1 MYKRRL
7 RIFGRNVGRGKRRIV
22 LILILSLSF
31 FNIISAQNND
41 KIKLDNLKIK
51 AEDLKKT
58 FNPVANKFNEKTI
71 TAIIIDAGHGGK
83 DPGSIGINKLKEKD
97 VVLSFSLELKEE
109 LKKILPNVDIVLT
122 REKDDYPTLQER
134 YKIANGA
141 AKINTDKAKNSLFI
155 SVHANASLNP
165 NAKGFEAYFITAQES
180 SEYARAVSILENSA
194 LVKFDKIDISKYEAN
209 SSQLTH
215 NYMLVEQHQKE
226 SRLLAKSIVDE
237 VYKINGVFKR
247 NKPVQNAL
255 FYVLKGSIMPSTL
268 IEIGFIT
275 NEEDAKFM
283 NTKETRIK
291 MVKATATGIKKFI
304 EEFEKTKGFTK

>member
-1 MYKRRL
+1 MYQGRL
-7 RIFGRNVGRGKRRIV
+7 RIFRGNIGRFKRRIAI
-22 LILILSLSF
+22 ILIFLLIFFKIALSE
-31 FNIISAQNND
+31 N
-41 KIKLDNLKIK
+41 IKLDNLNIK
-51 AEDLKKT
+51 PEDLKKT

-71 TAIIIDAGHGGK
+71 TTIIIDAGHGGK

-97 VVLSFSLELKEE
+97 IVLSFSLELKEE
-109 LKKILPNVDIVLT
+109 LKKVIPNMDIFLT
-122 REKDDYPTLQER
+122 RDKDIYPTLQER
-134 YKIANGA
+134 YKIANSS
-141 AKINTDKAKNSLFI
+141 AKINLEKSKNALFI
-155 SVHANASLNP
+155 SVHANASLSP

-194 LVKFDKIDISKYEAN
+194 LVKFDKVDASKYEEN
-209 SSQLTH
+209 ISQLTH

-226 SRLLAKSIVDE
+226 SRMLAQSIVDE
-237 VYKINGVFKR
+237 VYKVSGVSKR

-255 FYVLKGSIMPSTL
+255 FYVLKGSLMPSTL

-304 EEFEKTKGFTK
+304 KEFEDTNGFTK

>member
-1 MYKRRL
+1 M
-7 RIFGRNVGRGKRRIV
+7 RIFGRNVGRRKRRIAI
-22 LILILSLSF
+22 ILIFLLIFFKIALSE
-31 FNIISAQNND
+31 N
-41 KIKLDNLKIK
+41 IKLDNLNIK
-51 AEDLKKT
+51 PEDLKKT

-71 TAIIIDAGHGGK
+71 TTIIIDAGHGGK

-97 VVLSFSLELKEE
+97 IVLSFSLELKEE
-109 LKKILPNVDIVLT
+109 LKKVLPNMDIFLT
-122 REKDDYPTLQER
+122 RDKDIYPTLQER
-134 YKIANGA
+134 YKIANSS
-141 AKINTDKAKNSLFI
+141 AKINLEKSKNALFI
-155 SVHANASLNP
+155 SVHANASLSP

-194 LVKFDKIDISKYEAN
+194 LVKFDKVDASKYEEN
-209 SSQLTH
+209 ISQLTH

-226 SRLLAKSIVDE
+226 SRMLAQSIVDE
-237 VYKINGVFKR
+237 VYKVSGVSKR

-255 FYVLKGSIMPSTL
+255 FYVLKGSLMPSTL

-304 EEFEKTKGFTK
+304 KEFEDTNGFTK

>member
-1 MYKRRL
+1 M
-7 RIFGRNVGRGKRRIV
+7 RIFGRNVGRRKRRIAIV
-22 LILILSLSF
+22 LIFLLSF
-31 FNIISAQNND
+31 FKIALTEN
-41 KIKLDNLKIK
+41 IKLDNLNIK
-51 AEDLKKT
+51 PEDLKKN
-58 FNPVANKFNEKTI
+58 FNPVVSKFNEKTI
-71 TAIIIDAGHGGK
+71 TTIIIDAGHGGK

-97 VVLSFSLELKEE
+97 IVLSFSLELKEE
-109 LKKILPNVDIVLT
+109 LKKVLPNVDIFLT
-122 REKDDYPTLQER
+122 RDKDIYPTLQER
-134 YKIANGA
+134 YKIANSS
-141 AKINTDKAKNSLFI
+141 AKINLEKSKNALFI
-155 SVHANASLNP
+155 SVHANASLSP

-194 LVKFDKIDISKYEAN
+194 LVKFDKVDASKYEENA
-209 SSQLTH
+209 SQLTH

-226 SRLLAKSIVDE
+226 SRMLAQSIVDE
-237 VYKINGVFKR
+237 VYKISGVSKR

-255 FYVLKGSIMPSTL
+255 FYVLKGSLMPSTL

-304 EEFEKTKGFTK
+304 KEFEESKGFTK

>member
-31 FNIISAQNND
+31 FNSISAQNND

-97 VVLSFSLELKEE
+97 IVLSFSLELKEE

-122 REKDDYPTLQER
+122 RDKDIYPTLQER
-134 YKIANGA
+134 YKIANGS

-194 LVKFDKIDISKYEAN
+194 LVKFDKIDISKYEEN

-304 EEFEKTKGFTK
+304 KEFEDTKGFTK

>member
-7 RIFGRNVGRGKRRIV
+7 RIFGRNVGRRKRRIAI
-22 LILILSLSF
+22 ILIFLLIFFKIALSE
-31 FNIISAQNND
+31 N
-41 KIKLDNLKIK
+41 IKLDNLNIK
-51 AEDLKKT
+51 PEDLKKN

-71 TAIIIDAGHGGK
+71 TTIIIDAGHGGK

-97 VVLSFSLELKEE
+97 IVLSFSLELKEE
-109 LKKILPNVDIVLT
+109 LKKILPNVDIFLT
-122 REKDDYPTLQER
+122 RDKDTYPTLQER
-134 YKIANGA
+134 YKIANSS
-141 AKINTDKAKNSLFI
+141 AKINLEKSKNALFI
-155 SVHANASLNP
+155 SVHANASLSP

-194 LVKFDKIDISKYEAN
+194 LVKFDKVDASKYEEN
-209 SSQLTH
+209 ISQLTH

-226 SRLLAKSIVDE
+226 SRMLAQSIVDE
-237 VYKINGVFKR
+237 VYKVSGVSKR

-255 FYVLKGSIMPSTL
+255 FYVLKGSLMPSTL

-304 EEFEKTKGFTK
+304 KEFEDTNGFTK

>member
-1 MYKRRL
+1 MSKRRL
-7 RIFGRNVGRGKRRIV
+7 RIFGRNVGRRKRRIAI
-22 LILILSLSF
+22 ILIFLLNF
-31 FNIISAQNND
+31 FNISLSEN
-41 KIKLDNLKIK
+41 IKLDNLNIK
-51 AEDLKKT
+51 PEDLKKT

-71 TAIIIDAGHGGK
+71 TTIIIDAGHGGK

-97 VVLSFSLELKEE
+97 IVLSFSLELKEE
-109 LKKILPNVDIVLT
+109 LKKVLPNMDIFLT
-122 REKDDYPTLQER
+122 RDKDIYPTLQER
-134 YKIANGA
+134 YKIANSS
-141 AKINTDKAKNSLFI
+141 AKINLGKSKNALFI
-155 SVHANASLNP
+155 SVHANASLSP

-194 LVKFDKIDISKYEAN
+194 LVKFDKVDASKYEEN
-209 SSQLTH
+209 ISQLTH

-226 SRLLAKSIVDE
+226 SRMLAQSIVDE
-237 VYKINGVFKR
+237 VYKVSGVSKR

-255 FYVLKGSIMPSTL
+255 FYVLKGSLMPSTL

-304 EEFEKTKGFTK
+304 KEFEDTNGFTK

>member
-1 MYKRRL
+1 MYQGRL
-7 RIFGRNVGRGKRRIV
+7 RIFRGNIGRFKRRIAF
-22 LILILSLSF
+22 ILILVFGLI
-31 FNIISAQNND
+31 NIAKSETV
-41 KIKLDNLKIK
+41 KLNNLKIK
-51 AEDLKKT
+51 PEDLKKT
-58 FNPVANKFNEKTI
+58 FNPVANKFNQKTI

-83 DPGSIGINKLKEKD
+83 DPGSIGINKIKEKD
-97 VVLSFSLELKEE
+97 IVLSFSLELKEE

-122 REKDDYPTLQER
+122 RDKDTYPTLQER
-134 YKIANGA
+134 YKIANSS
-141 AKINTDKAKNSLFI
+141 AKINLEKSKNALFI
-155 SVHANASLNP
+155 SVHANASLSP

-180 SEYARAVSILENSA
+180 SEYARAVSMLENSA
-194 LVKFDKIDISKYEAN
+194 LFKFDKIDASKYEKN

-215 NYMLVEQHQKE
+215 NYMLVEQYQKE
-226 SRLLAKSIVDE
+226 SRLLAQSIVDE
-237 VYKINGVFKR
+237 VYKVSGVSKR

-255 FYVLKGSIMPSTL
+255 FYVLKGSLMPSTL

-304 EEFEKTKGFTK
+304 KEFEDTNGFTK

>member
-1 MYKRRL
+1 MYQGRL
-7 RIFGRNVGRGKRRIV
+7 RIFRGNIGRFKRRIAF
-22 LILILSLSF
+22 ILILVFGLI
-31 FNIISAQNND
+31 NIAKSETV
-41 KIKLDNLKIK
+41 KLNNLKIK
-51 AEDLKKT
+51 PEDLKKT
-58 FNPVANKFNEKTI
+58 FNPVANKFNQKTI

-83 DPGSIGINKLKEKD
+83 DPGSIGINKIKEKD
-97 VVLSFSLELKEE
+97 IVLSFSLELKEE

-122 REKDDYPTLQER
+122 RDKDTYPTLQER
-134 YKIANGA
+134 YKIANTA
-141 AKINTDKAKNSLFI
+141 AKIETDKPENALFI
-155 SVHANASLNP
+155 SVHANASLSP
-165 NAKGFEAYFITAQES
+165 SAKGFEAYFITAQES

-194 LVKFDKIDISKYEAN
+194 LVKFDKIDASKYEEN

-215 NYMLVEQHQKE
+215 NYMIVEQYQKE
-226 SRLLAKSIVDE
+226 SRLLAQSIVDE
-237 VYKINGVFKR
+237 VYKVNGISKR

-291 MVKATATGIKKFI
+291 MVKATALGIKKFI
-304 EEFEKTKGFTK
+304 KEFEDTKGFSE

>member
-1 MYKRRL
+1 M
-7 RIFGRNVGRGKRRIV
+7 RIFGRNVGRRKRRIAIV
-22 LILILSLSF
+22 LIFLLSF
-31 FNIISAQNND
+31 FKIVLSEN
-41 KIKLDNLKIK
+41 IKLDNLNIK
-51 AEDLKKT
+51 PEDLKKI
-58 FNPVANKFNEKTI
+58 FNPVVSKFNEKTI
-71 TAIIIDAGHGGK
+71 TTIIIDAGHGGK

-97 VVLSFSLELKEE
+97 IVLSFSLELKEE
-109 LKKILPNVDIVLT
+109 LKKILPNVDIFLT
-122 REKDDYPTLQER
+122 RDKDIYPTLQER
-134 YKIANGA
+134 YKIANSS
-141 AKINTDKAKNSLFI
+141 AKINLEKSKNALFI
-155 SVHANASLNP
+155 SVHANASLSP

-194 LVKFDKIDISKYEAN
+194 LVKFDKVDASKYEENA
-209 SSQLTH
+209 SQLTH

-226 SRLLAKSIVDE
+226 SRMLAQSIVDE
-237 VYKINGVFKR
+237 VYKVSGVSKR

-255 FYVLKGSIMPSTL
+255 FYVLKGSLMPSTL

-304 EEFEKTKGFTK
+304 EEFEESKGFTK

>member
-1 MYKRRL
+1 M
-7 RIFGRNVGRGKRRIV
+7 RILGRNVGRGKRRIIII
-22 LILILSLSF
+22 LILISSLF
-31 FNIISAQNND
+31 GTVSAQNND

-51 AEDLKKT
+51 PQDLKKA
-58 FNPVANKFNEKTI
+58 FNLVENKFNEKTI

-97 VVLSFSLELKEE
+97 IVLSFSLELKEE
-109 LKKILPNVDIVLT
+109 LKKTLPNVDIVLT
-122 REKDDYPTLQER
+122 RDKDSYPTLQER

-141 AKINTDKAKNSLFI
+141 AKINTDKSKNALFI

-165 NAKGFEAYFITAQES
+165 KAKGFEAYFITAQES

-194 LVKFDKIDISKYEAN
+194 LVKFDKIDASKYEEN

-215 NYMLVEQHQKE
+215 NYMLVEQYQKE

-237 VYKINGVFKR
+237 VYKIGGVSKR

-291 MVKATATGIKKFI
+291 MVKATAMGIKKFI
-304 EEFEKTKGFTK
+304 DEFEKTKGFTK

>member
-7 RIFGRNVGRGKRRIV
+7 RIFRGNIGRFKRRV
-22 LILILSLSF
+22 AFILILVFGLI
-31 FNIISAQNND
+31 NIAKSETV
-41 KIKLDNLKIK
+41 KLNNLKIK
-51 AEDLKKT
+51 PEDLKKT

-71 TAIIIDAGHGGK
+71 TTIIIDAGHGGK

-97 VVLSFSLELKEE
+97 IVLSFSLELKEE
-109 LKKILPNVDIVLT
+109 LKKVLPNMDIFLT
-122 REKDDYPTLQER
+122 RDKDIYPTLQER
-134 YKIANGA
+134 YKIANSS
-141 AKINTDKAKNSLFI
+141 AKINLEKSKNALFI
-155 SVHANASLNP
+155 SVHANASLSP

-194 LVKFDKIDISKYEAN
+194 LVKFDKVDASKYEEN
-209 SSQLTH
+209 ISQLTH

-226 SRLLAKSIVDE
+226 SRMLAQSIVDE
-237 VYKINGVFKR
+237 VYKVSGVSKR

-255 FYVLKGSIMPSTL
+255 FYVLKGSLMPSTL

-304 EEFEKTKGFTK
+304 KEFEDTNGFTK

>member
-7 RIFGRNVGRGKRRIV
+7 RIFGRNVGRRKRRIAI
-22 LILILSLSF
+22 ILIFLLIFFKIALSE
-31 FNIISAQNND
+31 N
-41 KIKLDNLKIK
+41 IKLDNLNIK
-51 AEDLKKT
+51 PEDLKKN

-71 TAIIIDAGHGGK
+71 TTIIIDAGHGGK

-97 VVLSFSLELKEE
+97 IVLSFSLELKEE
-109 LKKILPNVDIVLT
+109 LKKILPNVDIFLT
-122 REKDDYPTLQER
+122 RDKDTYPTLQER
-134 YKIANGA
+134 YKIANTA
-141 AKINTDKAKNSLFI
+141 AKIETDKPENALFI
-155 SVHANASLNP
+155 SVHANASLSP
-165 NAKGFEAYFITAQES
+165 SAKGFEAYFITAQES
-180 SEYARAVSILENSA
+180 SEYARAVSMLENSA
-194 LVKFDKIDISKYEAN
+194 LVKFDKIDASKYEEN

-215 NYMLVEQHQKE
+215 NYMLVEQYQKE
-226 SRLLAKSIVDE
+226 SRLLAQSIVDE
-237 VYKINGVFKR
+237 VYKVSGISKR

-291 MVKATATGIKKFI
+291 MVKATALGIKKFI
-304 EEFEKTKGFTK
+304 KEFEVSASFQ

>member
-1 MYKRRL
+1 M
-7 RIFGRNVGRGKRRIV
+7 RIFGRNVGRRKRRIAIV
-22 LILILSLSF
+22 LIFLLSF
-31 FNIISAQNND
+31 FKIALSEN
-41 KIKLDNLKIK
+41 IKLDNLNIK
-51 AEDLKKT
+51 PEDLKKN
-58 FNPVANKFNEKTI
+58 FNPVVSKFNEKTI
-71 TAIIIDAGHGGK
+71 TTIIIDAGHGGK

-97 VVLSFSLELKEE
+97 IVLSFSLELKEE
-109 LKKILPNVDIVLT
+109 LKKVLPNVDIFLT
-122 REKDDYPTLQER
+122 RDKDIYPTLQER
-134 YKIANGA
+134 YKIANSS
-141 AKINTDKAKNSLFI
+141 AKINLEKSKNALFI
-155 SVHANASLNP
+155 SVHANASLSP

-194 LVKFDKIDISKYEAN
+194 LVKFDKVDASKYEENA
-209 SSQLTH
+209 SQLTH

-226 SRLLAKSIVDE
+226 SRMLAQSIVDE
-237 VYKINGVFKR
+237 VYKVSGVSKR

-255 FYVLKGSIMPSTL
+255 FYVLKGSLMPSTL

-304 EEFEKTKGFTK
+304 KEFEESKGFTE